1 METWLL
7 ENGAEFVGTAFYGS
21 IIVIALWEF
30 MAPRRALTRP
40 FGVRWLNNIAITAMN
55 MALAR
60 WLLPMAAVA
69 VAMIAQERQ
78 IGLMHIV
85 ALPWLPALILAV
97 LLKDM
102 FEYFVHRFEHGIPAL
117 WSLHLVHH
125 SDPDMDFTTNTRHHF
140 VELVVTKILVAGFIV
155 AMGLPPAAVLVHE
168 ILRAF
173 ADTFN
178 HGNINLK
185 GRADRVLR
193 WFVVTPD
200 MHRVHHSARQP
211 ETDSNFGSLIPWW
224 DRLFGTY
231 CSRPEGGHEGM
242 AIGLTYFRDNRNL
255 YLDRLLWQPVAW
267 WMRERLAARQTPP
280 RDAAGIE

>member
-7 ENGAEFVGTAFYGS
+7 EHRSELLSAAFSGAVV
-21 IIVIALWEF
+21 IIVLWEF

-55 MALAR
+55 MAVAR
-60 WLLPMAAVA
+60 GLMPLAAVA
-69 VAMIAQERQ
+69 VAVVAQERQ

-85 ALPWLPALILAV
+85 ALPGLPALVLAI

-102 FEYFVHRFEHGIPAL
+102 FEYFVHRLEHGMPVL

-125 SDPDMDFTTNTRHHF
+125 SDPDMDFTTSGRHHF
-140 VELVVTKILVAGFIV
+140 AEVVIVRALTAAFIV
-155 AMGLPPAAVLVHE
+155 AMGLPPAAILVHE

-173 ADTFN
+173 IDTFN

-193 WFVVTPD
+193 WLVVTPD
-200 MHRVHHSARQP
+200 MHRAHHSARQP
-211 ETDSNFGSLIPWW
+211 ETDSNFGSLLPWW

-231 CSRPEGGHEGM
+231 CSRPEGGHDGM
-242 AIGLTYFRDNRNL
+242 TIGLTYFRDNRDL
-255 YLDRLLWQPVAW
+255 YLDRLLWQPVTW
-267 WMRERLAARQTPP
+267 WTRQRPAARE
-280 RDAAGIE
+280 AAAE